1 MGYFFMVHLRIVPPC
16 VKSKDGVLNKA
27 RILKKI
33 IFEQKKNKVNK
44 CKFKVAVILEHPLV
58 VGSNGGYKEIKG
70 SLIFS
75 ILVVKETEN
84 QNIFNLTQVE
94 EADGEKDKSK
104 SLIINSLNSFING
117 SIQERL

>member
-1 MGYFFMVHLRIVPPC
+1 MVCLI
-16 VKSKDGVLNKA
+16 KLES
-27 RILKKI
+27 LKKL
-33 IFEQKKNKVNK
+33 FLSKKKNKVNK

-117 SIQERL
+117 GIQERL